1 MTHTVN
7 PMRKIILLA
16 ALVSLVAGAQQDKEI
31 LISIPEDFSFPLGQ
45 QVLNDLAKQ
54 VYSGIPVRVSTE
66 YFPDRQSALLIE
78 QGKVHGEI
86 YTSKEF
92 YDSSGIEYISEPIT
106 TIRMAMFCLDRNEC
120 AFPDKNF
127 IWIIP
132 KGSGVA
138 SSYCLE
144 NKIFCVSV
152 DNSTSA
158 FVELLRNSGSILLM
172 DKLSAGGVICNSEID
187 KIYYRDVPELDSLAF
202 VSIGEG
208 MSEYVT
214 ELETNIK
221 KLKRDG
227 TIDAAIQRFWQA
239 LYDCNISPINV
250 DDRFLQLTEGLVD
263 VGTQ

>member
-1 MTHTVN
+1 
-7 PMRKIILLA
+7 MRKIILLA
-16 ALVSLVAGAQQDKEI
+16 ALVSFVTGAQQDKEI

-66 YFPDRQSALLIE
+66 SFPDRRSALLIT

-86 YTSKEF
+86 YASKEF
-92 YDSSGIEYISEPIT
+92 YDSFGIEYVAEPIT
-106 TIRMAMFCLDRNEC
+106 YIRMAMFCLDRNTC
-120 AFPDKNF
+120 AFPDKNST
-127 IWIIP
+127 WIIP
-132 KGSGVA
+132 KGSDLA

-158 FVELLRNSGSILLM
+158 FVALLRKSGNILLI
-172 DKLSAGGVICNSEID
+172 DKLSASGVMCNSGID
-187 KIYYRDVPELDSLAF
+187 KVYYRDIPELDSLAF
-202 VSIGEG
+202 ISLGKG
-208 MSEYVT
+208 MSIYAT
-214 ELETNIK
+214 DLETNIK

-239 LYDCNISPINV
+239 LYDCSISPINV

-263 VGTQ
+263 VGTK